1 MHVGLHVM
9 YDLLCFAVG
18 ALDIQILF
26 FGVLFKYFQTLLM
39 HYDKCLFFF
48 HLHRLISCFNDVISF
63 CCFMIATTHSV
74 YLRNSI
80 FFCVFNKIMFYILY
94 SL

>member
-9 YDLLCFAVG
+9 YDLLCFAAG

-26 FGVLFKYFQTLLM
+26 FGVLFKYFQTHLM

-48 HLHRLISCFNDVISF
+48 SF
-63 CCFMIATTHSV
+63 TPFDF
-74 YLRNSI
+74 L
-80 FFCVFNKIMFYILY
+80 L
-94 SL
+94 